1 MQVPKRTPRLIL
13 LLLIPICLF
22 VGYLFVRHFLQLR
35 TLQAEQTELTQQLD
49 DLNQTNEDLANEL
62 EYAGTDSFIEQMA
75 REILGWVKPGEHK
88 FVAEDSASPT
98 STPASPTDEP

>member
-1 MQVPKRTPRLIL
+1 MQVPKRPPRLIL

-35 TLQAEQTELTQQLD
+35 TLQAEQAQLTQQLESV
-49 DLNQTNEDLANEL
+49 NQANEDLENEL
-62 EYAGTDSFIEQMA
+62 QYAGTDSFIEQMA

-88 FVAEDSASPT
+88 FVADDVSDGE
-98 STPASPTDEP
+98 